1 MNIIDCFIFFNE
13 VDLLLYRLH
22 LLYDVVDKFILVE
35 SAYTFM
41 GLKKESFFK
50 KNIHKFSKFL
60 DKIIHINLDTLPYL
74 KPVIRYSYSGLK
86 KENELGEQWKNEIYQ
101 RNSIINGLNK
111 LDLTDEDIIIIGDAD
126 EIVNPSVLNKIKK
139 KELTI
144 NISSLDM
151 DCYYYNLRCKRT
163 QWQAS
168 KICNFKTLKEYK
180 NIDTIRKLRGMPVI
194 PNSGWHLSYFGDE
207 KFIELKLQNFSHQE
221 YNNKDI
227 TQNIIKRINNGEDLF
242 GRKHHKITLIDI
254 NDNNNLPPKYDIY
267 LKKYI

>member
-1 MNIIDCFIFFNE
+1 
-13 VDLLLYRLH
+13 
-22 LLYDVVDKFILVE
+22 
-35 SAYTFM
+35 
-41 GLKKESFFK
+41 
-50 KNIHKFSKFL
+50 
-60 DKIIHINLDTLPYL
+60 
-74 KPVIRYSYSGLK
+74 
-86 KENELGEQWKNEIYQ
+86 
-101 RNSIINGLNK
+101 
-111 LDLTDEDIIIIGDAD
+111 
-126 EIVNPSVLNKIKK
+126 
-139 KELTI
+139 
-144 NISSLDM
+144 M
-151 DCYYYNLRCKRT
+151 DCYYYNLRCKRP